1 MAQLT
6 AKEAPCRV
14 INLTLPDAPVVTGKS
29 QEIFDYYGLN
39 TENIVKVATTEK
51 ENCKHVHIVN

>member
-1 MAQLT
+1 M
-6 AKEAPCRV
+6 

-39 TENIVKVATTEK
+39 AENIVKVATTEK